1 MSPSVR
7 EAGLWFW
14 KRLSPGWRTKVTE
27 PKVNP
32 SLEEIARLLDDN
44 GITWAVFAGMA
55 AFAYGSSRVAA
66 LFPEAQVTRHKG
78 VKVVHLPGFGVLAA
92 GLPDMDLDE
101 QMAARLTR
109 HEIAGV
115 IVPVIPPEDN
125 ILVKGLRGHGPE
137 VGKHDWKDVR
147 EMMVH
152 LPTLDWKYL
161 YRRASTCG
169 PREHVGQVLER
180 LEALWRQVG
189 KGPTGPKA
197 FGSSVS
203 TELDEVSGRGLSRTA
218 KLR

>member
-1 MSPSVR
+1 
-7 EAGLWFW
+7 
-14 KRLSPGWRTKVTE
+14 VTE

-55 AFAYGSSRVAA
+55 AFAYGSSRLPAGVDILVPVAEGDRVAA